1 MVKKQELEGSGL
13 GRDVT
18 VLDGTTLSTIQS
30 FRGEVEENFQDKIFW
45 RKVNDYKTQRLIKEK
60 FENGKKIFLI
70 QVSVDGAKM
79 WYRKHEK
86 SLIQIYK
93 SDS

>member
-1 MVKKQELEGSGL
+1 MVKKQELGGSGL

-60 FENGKKIFLI
+60 FENGKKIFLK

-79 WYRKHEK
+79 
-86 SLIQIYK
+86 
-93 SDS
+93 

>member
-1 MVKKQELEGSGL
+1 MVKKQELGGSRL

-30 FRGEVEENFQDKIFW
+30 FRGEVEETFQDKIFW
-45 RKVNDYKTQRLIKEK
+45 RKVNDYKTQRVIKEK
-60 FENGKKIFLI
+60 FENGKKIFLK

-79 WYRKHEK
+79 
-86 SLIQIYK
+86 
-93 SDS
+93 

>member
-1 MVKKQELEGSGL
+1 MVKKQELGGSGL

-60 FENGKKIFLI
+60 FENGKKIFLK

-79 WYRKHEK
+79 WYRKNEK

>member
-1 MVKKQELEGSGL
+1 M
-13 GRDVT
+13 
-18 VLDGTTLSTIQS
+18 
-30 FRGEVEENFQDKIFW
+30 
-45 RKVNDYKTQRLIKEK
+45 KEK
-60 FENGKKIFLI
+60 FENGKKIFLKQI
-70 QVSVDGAKM
+70 SVDGAKM

>member
-79 WYRKHEK
+79 
-86 SLIQIYK
+86 
-93 SDS
+93 